1 MEIIATIAGLAALFI
16 GGEWLVR
23 GAVSAARALGVSRLL
38 IGLTVVAAS
47 TSSPELL
54 VSLRAAVDGHP
65 DIAVG
70 NVVGSNI
77 ANIALVLGLCALI
90 SPIRIDPARIRPD
103 VVAGLSGA
111 LAVGVLA
118 VLGRAPVWGG
128 ALLLAAGVVHTA
140 AAYQRSRT
148 DTDVHEDVTDEIPQI
163 ADWLGMV
170 ARIAGGVALLAVGA
184 DWLVWGAKRIALD
197 FGVPEAAIAVT
208 LVAVGTSLPEI
219 ATSLVAAWRGHSEV
233 AVGNA
238 IGSNVFNIFGV
249 LGFTAAVAPVTI
261 AERFLAFE
269 LPVLLVLTAA
279 AGWALAVR
287 GRLGRSS
294 GAVVIA
300 GYAAY
305 VVATFLR

>member
-1 MEIIATIAGLAALFI
+1 MDIIATIAGLAALFI

-38 IGLTVVAAS
+38 IGLTIVAAS

-90 SPIRIDPARIRPD
+90 SPIRIEPARIRPD

-118 VLGRAPVWGG
+118 VLARAPVWAG
-128 ALLLAAGVVHTA
+128 ALLLAAGVAHTA

-148 DTDVHEDVTDEIPQI
+148 DTDEHEDVADEIPQI
-163 ADWLGMV
+163 AGWLGMV
-170 ARIAGGVALLAVGA
+170 VRIAGGVALLAVGA
-184 DWLVWGAKRIALD
+184 DWLVWGAKSIALD
-197 FGVPEAAIAVT
+197 FGVPEAAVAVT

-249 LGFTAAVAPVTI
+249 LGFTAAVAPVPI
-261 AERFLAFE
+261 AGRFLTFE
-269 LPVLLVLTAA
+269 IPVLLAFTAV
-279 AGWALAVR
+279 AGWALAAR
-287 GRLGRSS
+287 GRMGRAV
-294 GAVVIA
+294 GAALIA
-300 GYAAY
+300 VYAGY
-305 VVATFLR
+305 VVATFMR